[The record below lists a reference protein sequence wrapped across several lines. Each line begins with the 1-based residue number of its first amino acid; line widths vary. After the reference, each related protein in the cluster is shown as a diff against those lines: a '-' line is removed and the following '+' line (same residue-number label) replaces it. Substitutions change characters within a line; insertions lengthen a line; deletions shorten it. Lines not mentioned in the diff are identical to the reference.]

1 MGNTR
6 FRLLKESIILIFYF
20 KIFIYF
26 KDKVSCYKIN
36 CILLFYHLNILYT
49 YINFVFCVELH
60 TLHFVTACYY
70 IYIKNCIGFGSL
82 VGKSGR
88 QWEATTSQCFKITR
102 EKDVTFPFKILRY

>member
-6 FRLLKESIILIFYF
+6 FRLLKESIILFFYF

-70 IYIKNCIGFGSL
+70 TFKKLYRGLVVLLGSPEDFR
-82 VGKSGR
+82 K
-88 QWEATTSQCFKITR
+88 Q
-102 EKDVTFPFKILRY
+102 